1 MTNSSKRT
9 SKEEYDA
16 ILRKLDALLRK
27 HQEGLSASTP
37 ARADGSR
44 DSRPRSVFSGA
55 PKQVQ
60 PTTADEIPTLTE
72 VVHLAPSMMPSSSDL
87 TVLLGQIVDSA
98 LKDANVELDTEA
110 RTTLVEAL
118 QARLFRL

>member
-1 MTNSSKRT
+1 MTNSSEET
-9 SKEEYDA
+9 SREEYDA

-27 HQEGLSASTP
+27 HQDGLSASTL

-44 DSRPRSVFSGA
+44 DSRPLSVFSGA
-55 PKQVQ
+55 PKQVR

-72 VVHLAPSMMPSSSDL
+72 VVHLAPSMIASSSDL

-98 LKDANVELDTEA
+98 LKDANVELDNEA
-110 RTTLVEAL
+110 RTMLVEAL